1 MRVEANGI
9 ALECRIEGP
18 EGAPWLTLTTG
29 IANDA
34 SMWDQH
40 VPGLARTHRVLRF
53 DTRGHGGSQGSPAP
67 YTLDLLVDDIVGLWG
82 ALAIERSAL
91 AGLGLGGCVAIGTAL
106 AHPGRVS
113 ALVPVS
119 CRAEL
124 APEYEAIW
132 PPLIAT
138 VKARG
143 IEAIVEPTVERWFS
157 PDFRAANP
165 ALIDKVRTMIRRTSL
180 DGYLGCIAALLTL
193 DYRRDLGRLVVPTL
207 FVSGE
212 HDRVGAPPPVM
223 QSMAER
229 VPGARHVVLGRATH
243 LSAVC
248 NPSRFVRALSD
259 FLPRR

>member
-1 MRVEANGI
+1 
-9 ALECRIEGP
+9 
-18 EGAPWLTLTTG
+18 
-29 IANDA
+29 
-34 SMWDQH
+34 MWDQH
-40 VPGLARTHRVLRF
+40 VPELARTHRVLRF

-67 YTLDLLVDDIVGLWG
+67 YTLDLLVDDIVSLWG

-91 AGLGLGGCVAIGTAL
+91 AGLGLGGCAAIGVAL
-106 AHPGRVS
+106 AHPRRVS

-124 APEYEAIW
+124 VPEYRAIW
-132 PPLIAT
+132 PPLIDT
-138 VKARG
+138 VRARG

-165 ALIDKVRTMIRRTSL
+165 ALIEKVRTMIRRTSL

-193 DYRRDLGRLVVPTL
+193 DYGRDLGRLAMPTL
-207 FVSGE
+207 FISGE
-212 HDRVGAPPPVM
+212 YDRIGAPPPVM
-223 QSMAER
+223 EGMAGR
-229 VPGARHVVLGRATH
+229 VRGARHVVLARATH

-248 NPSRFVRALSD
+248 NPTEFVRALSD